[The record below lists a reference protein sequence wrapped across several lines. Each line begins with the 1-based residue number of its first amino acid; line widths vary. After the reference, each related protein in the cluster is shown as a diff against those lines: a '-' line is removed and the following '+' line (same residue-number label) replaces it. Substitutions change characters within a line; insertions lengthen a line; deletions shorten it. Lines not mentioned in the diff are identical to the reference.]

1 MSQKNI
7 DSSPISILEDIFN
20 VKQLPKNYKNNDISL
35 LTEIHE
41 QKVIMDFQWID
52 DLKVLISSFSIDNY
66 EYSFLTNHMNKINN
80 NLVIG
85 TLKQNNNNK
94 IIYRH
99 SLPISGK
106 VTTEIIRS
114 YLENILSEFNHLVSV
129 LLKGDKVVET
139 TQILINQN
147 GESLI
152 DETSERIV
160 NLRNDYNG
168 HPEGHT
174 YLLDYD
180 SDGDLDIFDFQANVR
195 NGISQWNTNAPTQ
208 EDQTYPYWKNGGV
221 LFIKLTKEFSRFL
234 KFL

>member
-1 MSQKNI
+1 MSEKNI

-20 VKQLPKNYKNNDISL
+20 VKQLSKNNVNKDISL

-66 EYSFLTNHMNKINN
+66 EYSFLTNHMSKINN

-106 VTTEIIRS
+106 VTTEDIRS

-139 TQILINQN
+139 TQILINQK
-147 GESLI
+147 
-152 DETSERIV
+152 IV
-160 NLRNDYNG
+160 G
-168 HPEGHT
+168 H
-174 YLLDYD
+174 
-180 SDGDLDIFDFQANVR
+180 A
-195 NGISQWNTNAPTQ
+195 
-208 EDQTYPYWKNGGV
+208 
-221 LFIKLTKEFSRFL
+221 
-234 KFL
+234 

>member
-1 MSQKNI
+1 MWYILCMSQKNI

-20 VKQLPKNYKNNDISL
+20 VKQLSKNNVKNDISL

-106 VTTEIIRS
+106 VTTEDIRS

-139 TQILINQN
+139 TQILINQK
-147 GESLI
+147 
-152 DETSERIV
+152 IV
-160 NLRNDYNG
+160 G
-168 HPEGHT
+168 H
-174 YLLDYD
+174 
-180 SDGDLDIFDFQANVR
+180 A
-195 NGISQWNTNAPTQ
+195 
-208 EDQTYPYWKNGGV
+208 
-221 LFIKLTKEFSRFL
+221 
-234 KFL
+234 

>member
-20 VKQLPKNYKNNDISL
+20 VKQLSKNNVNNDISL

-41 QKVIMDFQWID
+41 HKVIMDFQWID

-66 EYSFLTNHMNKINN
+66 EYSFFTNHMNKINN

-99 SLPISGK
+99 SLPISRK
-106 VTTEIIRS
+106 VTTEDIRC

-129 LLKGDKVVET
+129 LLKGDKIVET
-139 TQILINQN
+139 TQILINQK
-147 GESLI
+147 
-152 DETSERIV
+152 IV
-160 NLRNDYNG
+160 G
-168 HPEGHT
+168 H
-174 YLLDYD
+174 
-180 SDGDLDIFDFQANVR
+180 A
-195 NGISQWNTNAPTQ
+195 
-208 EDQTYPYWKNGGV
+208 
-221 LFIKLTKEFSRFL
+221 
-234 KFL
+234 

>member
-1 MSQKNI
+1 MWYILCMSQKNI

-20 VKQLPKNYKNNDISL
+20 VKQLSKNNVNNDISL

-66 EYSFLTNHMNKINN
+66 EYSFLTNHMSKINN

-106 VTTEIIRS
+106 VTTEDIRS

-129 LLKGDKVVET
+129 LLKSDKVVET
-139 TQILINQN
+139 TQILINQK
-147 GESLI
+147 
-152 DETSERIV
+152 IV
-160 NLRNDYNG
+160 G
-168 HPEGHT
+168 H
-174 YLLDYD
+174 
-180 SDGDLDIFDFQANVR
+180 A
-195 NGISQWNTNAPTQ
+195 
-208 EDQTYPYWKNGGV
+208 
-221 LFIKLTKEFSRFL
+221 
-234 KFL
+234 

>member
-20 VKQLPKNYKNNDISL
+20 VKQLSKNNVNKDISL

-52 DLKVLISSFSIDNY
+52 DLKVLISSFIIDNY

-106 VTTEIIRS
+106 VTTEDIRS

-139 TQILINQN
+139 TQILINQK
-147 GESLI
+147 
-152 DETSERIV
+152 IV
-160 NLRNDYNG
+160 G
-168 HPEGHT
+168 H
-174 YLLDYD
+174 
-180 SDGDLDIFDFQANVR
+180 A
-195 NGISQWNTNAPTQ
+195 
-208 EDQTYPYWKNGGV
+208 
-221 LFIKLTKEFSRFL
+221 
-234 KFL
+234 

>member
-20 VKQLPKNYKNNDISL
+20 VKQLSKNNVNNDISL

-41 QKVIMDFQWID
+41 HRVIMDFQWID

-66 EYSFLTNHMNKINN
+66 EYSFLTNHMSKINN

-106 VTTEIIRS
+106 VTTEDIRS

-139 TQILINQN
+139 TQILINQK
-147 GESLI
+147 
-152 DETSERIV
+152 IV
-160 NLRNDYNG
+160 G
-168 HPEGHT
+168 H
-174 YLLDYD
+174 
-180 SDGDLDIFDFQANVR
+180 A
-195 NGISQWNTNAPTQ
+195 
-208 EDQTYPYWKNGGV
+208 
-221 LFIKLTKEFSRFL
+221 
-234 KFL
+234 

>member
-1 MSQKNI
+1 MWYILCMSQKNI

-20 VKQLPKNYKNNDISL
+20 VKQLSKNKANNDISL

-66 EYSFLTNHMNKINN
+66 EYSFLTNHMSKINN

-85 TLKQNNNNK
+85 TLKQNNNK

-106 VTTEIIRS
+106 VTTEDIRS

-129 LLKGDKVVET
+129 LLKRDKVIET
-139 TQILINQN
+139 AQFLTNQK
-147 GESLI
+147 
-152 DETSERIV
+152 IV
-160 NLRNDYNG
+160 G
-168 HPEGHT
+168 H
-174 YLLDYD
+174 
-180 SDGDLDIFDFQANVR
+180 A
-195 NGISQWNTNAPTQ
+195 
-208 EDQTYPYWKNGGV
+208 
-221 LFIKLTKEFSRFL
+221 
-234 KFL
+234 

>member
-1 MSQKNI
+1 MTQKNI

-20 VKQLPKNYKNNDISL
+20 VKQLSKNNVNNDISL

-66 EYSFLTNHMNKINN
+66 EYSFLTNHMSKINN
-80 NLVIG
+80 SLVIG

-106 VTTEIIRS
+106 VTTEDIRS

-139 TQILINQN
+139 TQILINQK
-147 GESLI
+147 
-152 DETSERIV
+152 IV
-160 NLRNDYNG
+160 G
-168 HPEGHT
+168 H
-174 YLLDYD
+174 
-180 SDGDLDIFDFQANVR
+180 A
-195 NGISQWNTNAPTQ
+195 
-208 EDQTYPYWKNGGV
+208 
-221 LFIKLTKEFSRFL
+221 
-234 KFL
+234 

>member
-1 MSQKNI
+1 MTQKNI

-20 VKQLPKNYKNNDISL
+20 VKKLSKYNENNDISL

-106 VTTEIIRS
+106 VTTEDIRS

-139 TQILINQN
+139 TQILINQK
-147 GESLI
+147 
-152 DETSERIV
+152 IV
-160 NLRNDYNG
+160 G
-168 HPEGHT
+168 H
-174 YLLDYD
+174 
-180 SDGDLDIFDFQANVR
+180 A
-195 NGISQWNTNAPTQ
+195 
-208 EDQTYPYWKNGGV
+208 
-221 LFIKLTKEFSRFL
+221 
-234 KFL
+234 

>member
-1 MSQKNI
+1 MTQKNI

-20 VKQLPKNYKNNDISL
+20 VKQLSKNNKNNDISL

-85 TLKQNNNNK
+85 TLKQNNKNK

-106 VTTEIIRS
+106 LNTEDIRS

-139 TQILINQN
+139 TQILINQK
-147 GESLI
+147 
-152 DETSERIV
+152 IV
-160 NLRNDYNG
+160 G
-168 HPEGHT
+168 H
-174 YLLDYD
+174 
-180 SDGDLDIFDFQANVR
+180 A
-195 NGISQWNTNAPTQ
+195 
-208 EDQTYPYWKNGGV
+208 
-221 LFIKLTKEFSRFL
+221 
-234 KFL
+234 

>member
-1 MSQKNI
+1 MWYILCMSQKNI

-20 VKQLPKNYKNNDISL
+20 VKQLSKKKEKNDISL

-106 VTTEIIRS
+106 VTTEDIRS

-139 TQILINQN
+139 TQILINQK
-147 GESLI
+147 
-152 DETSERIV
+152 IV
-160 NLRNDYNG
+160 G
-168 HPEGHT
+168 H
-174 YLLDYD
+174 
-180 SDGDLDIFDFQANVR
+180 A
-195 NGISQWNTNAPTQ
+195 
-208 EDQTYPYWKNGGV
+208 
-221 LFIKLTKEFSRFL
+221 
-234 KFL
+234 

>member
-20 VKQLPKNYKNNDISL
+20 VKKLSKYNENNDISL

-106 VTTEIIRS
+106 VTTEDIRS

-139 TQILINQN
+139 TQILINQK
-147 GESLI
+147 
-152 DETSERIV
+152 IV
-160 NLRNDYNG
+160 G
-168 HPEGHT
+168 H
-174 YLLDYD
+174 
-180 SDGDLDIFDFQANVR
+180 A
-195 NGISQWNTNAPTQ
+195 
-208 EDQTYPYWKNGGV
+208 
-221 LFIKLTKEFSRFL
+221 
-234 KFL
+234 

>member
-20 VKQLPKNYKNNDISL
+20 VKQLSKNNVNNDISL

-41 QKVIMDFQWID
+41 HKVIMDFQWID

-106 VTTEIIRS
+106 VTIEEIRS

-139 TQILINQN
+139 TQILINQK
-147 GESLI
+147 
-152 DETSERIV
+152 IV
-160 NLRNDYNG
+160 G
-168 HPEGHT
+168 H
-174 YLLDYD
+174 
-180 SDGDLDIFDFQANVR
+180 A
-195 NGISQWNTNAPTQ
+195 
-208 EDQTYPYWKNGGV
+208 
-221 LFIKLTKEFSRFL
+221 
-234 KFL
+234 

>member
-1 MSQKNI
+1 MTQKNI

-20 VKQLPKNYKNNDISL
+20 VKQLSKNNVNNDISL

-106 VTTEIIRS
+106 VTTEDIRS
-114 YLENILSEFNHLVSV
+114 YLENILSEFNHLVSM
-129 LLKGDKVVET
+129 LLKGGNIAET
-139 TQILINQN
+139 TQILINQK
-147 GESLI
+147 
-152 DETSERIV
+152 IV
-160 NLRNDYNG
+160 G
-168 HPEGHT
+168 H
-174 YLLDYD
+174 
-180 SDGDLDIFDFQANVR
+180 A
-195 NGISQWNTNAPTQ
+195 
-208 EDQTYPYWKNGGV
+208 
-221 LFIKLTKEFSRFL
+221 
-234 KFL
+234 

>member
-1 MSQKNI
+1 MWYILCMTQKNI

-20 VKQLPKNYKNNDISL
+20 VKKISKNNENNDISL

-80 NLVIG
+80 DLVIG

-106 VTTEIIRS
+106 VTAEDIRS

-139 TQILINQN
+139 TQILINQK
-147 GESLI
+147 
-152 DETSERIV
+152 IV
-160 NLRNDYNG
+160 G
-168 HPEGHT
+168 H
-174 YLLDYD
+174 
-180 SDGDLDIFDFQANVR
+180 A
-195 NGISQWNTNAPTQ
+195 
-208 EDQTYPYWKNGGV
+208 
-221 LFIKLTKEFSRFL
+221 
-234 KFL
+234 

>member
-20 VKQLPKNYKNNDISL
+20 VNQPSKKNNISL

-41 QKVIMDFQWID
+41 QRVIMDFQWID

-66 EYSFLTNHMNKINN
+66 EYSFLTNHMNKINS

-85 TLKQNNNNK
+85 TLKQNNKNK

-106 VTTEIIRS
+106 VTTEDIRS

-139 TQILINQN
+139 TQILINQK
-147 GESLI
+147 
-152 DETSERIV
+152 IV
-160 NLRNDYNG
+160 G
-168 HPEGHT
+168 H
-174 YLLDYD
+174 
-180 SDGDLDIFDFQANVR
+180 A
-195 NGISQWNTNAPTQ
+195 
-208 EDQTYPYWKNGGV
+208 
-221 LFIKLTKEFSRFL
+221 
-234 KFL
+234 

>member
-20 VKQLPKNYKNNDISL
+20 VKQLSKNKVNKDISL

-106 VTTEIIRS
+106 VTTEDIRS

-139 TQILINQN
+139 TQILINQK
-147 GESLI
+147 
-152 DETSERIV
+152 IV
-160 NLRNDYNG
+160 G
-168 HPEGHT
+168 H
-174 YLLDYD
+174 
-180 SDGDLDIFDFQANVR
+180 A
-195 NGISQWNTNAPTQ
+195 
-208 EDQTYPYWKNGGV
+208 
-221 LFIKLTKEFSRFL
+221 
-234 KFL
+234 

>member
-20 VKQLPKNYKNNDISL
+20 VKQLSKNKANNDISL

-41 QKVIMDFQWID
+41 QKVIMDFQWIE

-106 VTTEIIRS
+106 ITSEDIRS

-139 TQILINQN
+139 TQILINQK
-147 GESLI
+147 
-152 DETSERIV
+152 IV
-160 NLRNDYNG
+160 G
-168 HPEGHT
+168 H
-174 YLLDYD
+174 
-180 SDGDLDIFDFQANVR
+180 A
-195 NGISQWNTNAPTQ
+195 
-208 EDQTYPYWKNGGV
+208 
-221 LFIKLTKEFSRFL
+221 
-234 KFL
+234 

>member
-1 MSQKNI
+1 MTQKNI

-20 VKQLPKNYKNNDISL
+20 VKQLSKNNINNDISL

-106 VTTEIIRS
+106 VTTEDIRS

-139 TQILINQN
+139 TQNLINQK
-147 GESLI
+147 
-152 DETSERIV
+152 IV
-160 NLRNDYNG
+160 G
-168 HPEGHT
+168 H
-174 YLLDYD
+174 
-180 SDGDLDIFDFQANVR
+180 A
-195 NGISQWNTNAPTQ
+195 
-208 EDQTYPYWKNGGV
+208 
-221 LFIKLTKEFSRFL
+221 
-234 KFL
+234 

>member
-20 VKQLPKNYKNNDISL
+20 VKKLSKYNENNDISL

-85 TLKQNNNNK
+85 TLKQNNKNK

-106 VTTEIIRS
+106 VTTEDIRS

-139 TQILINQN
+139 TQILINQK
-147 GESLI
+147 
-152 DETSERIV
+152 IV
-160 NLRNDYNG
+160 G
-168 HPEGHT
+168 H
-174 YLLDYD
+174 
-180 SDGDLDIFDFQANVR
+180 A
-195 NGISQWNTNAPTQ
+195 
-208 EDQTYPYWKNGGV
+208 
-221 LFIKLTKEFSRFL
+221 
-234 KFL
+234 

>member
-20 VKQLPKNYKNNDISL
+20 VKQLSKNNDISL

-106 VTTEIIRS
+106 ASTEDIRS

-139 TQILINQN
+139 TQILINQK
-147 GESLI
+147 
-152 DETSERIV
+152 IV
-160 NLRNDYNG
+160 G
-168 HPEGHT
+168 H
-174 YLLDYD
+174 
-180 SDGDLDIFDFQANVR
+180 A
-195 NGISQWNTNAPTQ
+195 
-208 EDQTYPYWKNGGV
+208 
-221 LFIKLTKEFSRFL
+221 
-234 KFL
+234 

>member
-20 VKQLPKNYKNNDISL
+20 VKKLSKNNKNNDISL

-85 TLKQNNNNK
+85 TLKQNNKNK

-106 VTTEIIRS
+106 VITEDIRS
-114 YLENILSEFNHLVSV
+114 YLENILSEFNHLLSV

-139 TQILINQN
+139 TQILINQK
-147 GESLI
+147 
-152 DETSERIV
+152 IV
-160 NLRNDYNG
+160 G
-168 HPEGHT
+168 H
-174 YLLDYD
+174 
-180 SDGDLDIFDFQANVR
+180 A
-195 NGISQWNTNAPTQ
+195 
-208 EDQTYPYWKNGGV
+208 
-221 LFIKLTKEFSRFL
+221 
-234 KFL
+234 

>member
-20 VKQLPKNYKNNDISL
+20 VKQLSKNNVNNDISL

-106 VTTEIIRS
+106 ATTEDIRS

-139 TQILINQN
+139 TQILINQK
-147 GESLI
+147 
-152 DETSERIV
+152 IV
-160 NLRNDYNG
+160 G
-168 HPEGHT
+168 H
-174 YLLDYD
+174 
-180 SDGDLDIFDFQANVR
+180 A
-195 NGISQWNTNAPTQ
+195 
-208 EDQTYPYWKNGGV
+208 
-221 LFIKLTKEFSRFL
+221 
-234 KFL
+234 

>member
-1 MSQKNI
+1 MWYILCMTQKNI

-20 VKQLPKNYKNNDISL
+20 VKQLSKNNVNNDISL

-106 VTTEIIRS
+106 VTTEDIRS

-139 TQILINQN
+139 TQILINQK
-147 GESLI
+147 
-152 DETSERIV
+152 IV
-160 NLRNDYNG
+160 G
-168 HPEGHT
+168 H
-174 YLLDYD
+174 
-180 SDGDLDIFDFQANVR
+180 A
-195 NGISQWNTNAPTQ
+195 
-208 EDQTYPYWKNGGV
+208 
-221 LFIKLTKEFSRFL
+221 
-234 KFL
+234 

>member
-1 MSQKNI
+1 MTQKNI

-20 VKQLPKNYKNNDISL
+20 VKKLSKNNENNDISL

-106 VTTEIIRS
+106 VTTEDIRS

-129 LLKGDKVVET
+129 LLKGDKIVET
-139 TQILINQN
+139 TQILINQK
-147 GESLI
+147 
-152 DETSERIV
+152 IV
-160 NLRNDYNG
+160 G
-168 HPEGHT
+168 H
-174 YLLDYD
+174 
-180 SDGDLDIFDFQANVR
+180 A
-195 NGISQWNTNAPTQ
+195 
-208 EDQTYPYWKNGGV
+208 
-221 LFIKLTKEFSRFL
+221 
-234 KFL
+234 

>member
-20 VKQLPKNYKNNDISL
+20 VKKLSKNNLDNDISL

-66 EYSFLTNHMNKINN
+66 EYSFLTNHMSKINN

-106 VTTEIIRS
+106 VTTEDIRS

-139 TQILINQN
+139 TQILINQK
-147 GESLI
+147 
-152 DETSERIV
+152 IV
-160 NLRNDYNG
+160 G
-168 HPEGHT
+168 H
-174 YLLDYD
+174 
-180 SDGDLDIFDFQANVR
+180 A
-195 NGISQWNTNAPTQ
+195 
-208 EDQTYPYWKNGGV
+208 
-221 LFIKLTKEFSRFL
+221 
-234 KFL
+234 